1 MSMAINP
8 LASAARLG
16 ALLLA
21 LAWAAPAAR
30 ADAVDVRLRRNPDKT
45 YEVRGQFG
53 VRASTGAVW
62 GVLADYEGIPSF
74 VSSMRSSRVLEARAD
89 GKVLV
94 AQEAVGGFIFV
105 SKTLRVLLEVRRG
118 PDTMDFV
125 DVGREDF
132 RSYSGNWETQA
143 TPDGTLV
150 SYRLLAD
157 PRFPAP
163 GFVMKGVM
171 RRGALNLLE
180 QVRGEIIRRESKAGK
195 TGTGGAS
202 EVDALAE
209 KRLNLPETP

>member
-1 MSMAINP
+1 MNMATNP

-16 ALLLA
+16 AILLA

-30 ADAVDVRLRRNPDKT
+30 ADAIDVRLRRNPDKT
-45 YEVRGQFG
+45 YEVSGLFD

-62 GVLADYEGIPSF
+62 RVLADYEGIPSF
-74 VSSMRSSRVLEARAD
+74 VYSMRGSRVREARAD
-89 GKVLV
+89 GTVLV
-94 AQEAVGGFIFV
+94 AQEAVGGMFFV
-105 SKTLRVLLEVRRG
+105 SKTVHVLLEVRRG
-118 PDTMDFV
+118 PDRMDFV

-132 RSYSGNWETQA
+132 RSYSGSWEAQS

-150 SYRLLAD
+150 TYHLLAD

-180 QVRGEIIRRESKAGK
+180 QVRDEILRREPA
-195 TGTGGAS
+195 AVPILR
-202 EVDALAE
+202 EAPVDALVE
-209 KRLNLPETP
+209 KR